1 MSPSSR
7 QRRGRAIGAG
17 HMAGFSLI
25 EVMVAVLVLG
35 LGLLGFA
42 LLQTMSVR
50 FTQSANQRTQ
60 ATNLAYDML
69 DQMRVNRLAA
79 GQYVGNY
86 AAATSGAGC
95 VPGGNVSAAA
105 FESVWECR
113 MGKALGADA
122 AATVAFANGVATV
135 AITWGDER
143 WNDADGDG
151 TVSAAEGNRTFT
163 TVTRL

>member
-1 MSPSSR
+1 
-7 QRRGRAIGAG
+7 
-17 HMAGFSLI
+17 
-25 EVMVAVLVLG
+25 
-35 LGLLGFA
+35 
-42 LLQTMSVR
+42 
-50 FTQSANQRTQ
+50 
-60 ATNLAYDML
+60 
-69 DQMRVNRLAA
+69 
-79 GQYVGNY
+79 
-86 AAATSGAGC
+86 
-95 VPGGNVSAAA
+95 
-105 FESVWECR
+105 

>member
-1 MSPSSR
+1 MS
-7 QRRGRAIGAG
+7 RRGRSGQLG
-17 HMAGFSLI
+17 RRQVAGFSLV

-69 DQMRVNRLAA
+69 DQIRVNRLAA
-79 GQYVGNY
+79 VQYVGNY
-86 AAATSGAGC
+86 TGTTAGC
-95 VPGGNVSAAA
+95 TPTGAVSADAYRT
-105 FESVWECR
+105 VWECR
-113 MGKALGADA
+113 LGKALGAGSTA
-122 AATVAFANGVATV
+122 NVAVNAGQVTV

-143 WNDADGDG
+143 WNDADRDG
-151 TVSAAEGNRTFT
+151 TVSAAEGNQTFT

>member
-1 MSPSSR
+1 MNRPS
-7 QRRGRAIGAG
+7 RRLGRSQA
-17 HMAGFSLI
+17 AGFSLI

-69 DQMRVNRLAA
+69 DQMRANRIAA

-86 AAATSGAGC
+86 NATTSGAGC
-95 VPGGNVSAAA
+95 VPDGLVSAGA
-105 FESVWECR
+105 FKSVWECR
-113 MGKALGADA
+113 MGKALGDGASA
-122 AATVAFANGVATV
+122 NVQFANGEATV

-151 TVSAAEGNRTFT
+151 AVSAAEGNRTFT

>member
-1 MSPSSR
+1 MNRYSR
-7 QRRGRAIGAG
+7 RPGRGKA
-17 HMAGFSLI
+17 AGFSLI

-35 LGLLGFA
+35 VGLLGFA

-69 DQMRVNRLAA
+69 DQMRVNRLGAA
-79 GQYVGNY
+79 RYVGNY
-86 AAATSGAGC
+86 TGSTSDCAPDGTITAAKYKT
-95 VPGGNVSAAA
+95 
-105 FESVWECR
+105 VWNCR
-113 MGKALGADA
+113 MGKALGAGSSA
-122 AATVAFANGVATV
+122 VVSYNNGVARV
-135 AITWGDER
+135 SITWADER

>member
-1 MSPSSR
+1 MNRLPR
-7 QRRGRAIGAG
+7 HLGRGKA
-17 HMAGFSLI
+17 AGFSLI

-35 LGLLGFA
+35 VGLLGFA

-69 DQMRVNRLAA
+69 DQMRANRIAA
-79 GQYVGNY
+79 GQYVGSY
-86 AAATSGAGC
+86 AATTAGVGC
-95 VPGGNVSAAA
+95 VPDNAVSAGAYK
-105 FESVWECR
+105 SVWECR
-113 MGKALGADA
+113 MGKALGAGA
-122 AATVAFANGVATV
+122 SANVQFANGVATV

-151 TVSAAEGNRTFT
+151 TVSATEGNQTFT

>member
-1 MSPSSR
+1 MNRYSR
-7 QRRGRAIGAG
+7 RPGRGKA
-17 HMAGFSLI
+17 AGFSLI

-35 LGLLGFA
+35 VGLLGFA

-105 FESVWECR
+105 R
-113 MGKALGADA
+113 KAKICTATAYDA
-122 AATVAFANGVATV
+122 RRANA
-135 AITWGDER
+135 EFNRR
-143 WNDADGDG
+143 WQQALPPPRGEPQG
-151 TVSAAEGNRTFT
+151 R
-163 TVTRL
+163 

>member
-1 MSPSSR
+1 MNRNFRHPGRR
-7 QRRGRAIGAG
+7 QS
-17 HMAGFSLI
+17 AGFSLI

-35 LGLLGFA
+35 VGLLGFA

-79 GQYVGNY
+79 GQYVGTYN
-86 AAATSGAGC
+86 AATNGAGC
-95 VPGGNVSAAA
+95 VPGTNVSAAV

>member
-1 MSPSSR
+1 MNRYSR
-7 QRRGRAIGAG
+7 RPGRGKA
-17 HMAGFSLI
+17 AGFSLI

-35 LGLLGFA
+35 VGLLGFA

-69 DQMRVNRLAA
+69 DQMRANRIAA
-79 GQYVGNY
+79 GQYAGNY
-86 AAATSGAGC
+86 NAATAGAGC
-95 VPGGNVSAAA
+95 LPNAQVSAGAYK
-105 FESVWECR
+105 SVWECR